1 VDDPPSTTEF
11 LELWPTLLMRDRLP
25 GCEDANRAL
34 ESEILRIDSEHS
46 DLTTDYLSG
55 NLLIQEHPAIS
66 WLRECINQATIVYIR
81 RLGIDYQLD
90 WQLQGWA
97 NVNRFGDY
105 HNLHN
110 HPHAWLSG
118 TYYVAVPDSSEP
130 LAGRQDRNPG
140 AISFYDPRAQAN
152 MGAIRGDGQV
162 EAEHRI
168 LPEAGCLLVW
178 PAFLHHMVHPNLS
191 REARISVSFNVV
203 LRWSEKYLPK
213 Q

>member
-1 VDDPPSTTEF
+1 
-11 LELWPTLLMRDRLP
+11 MRDRLP

-34 ESEILRIDSEHS
+34 ESEILRIDSDHS

-55 NLLIQEHPAIS
+55 NLLILEHPAIS

-90 WQLQGWA
+90 WQLQGWT

-118 TYYVAVPDSSEP
+118 TYYVSPRHQRAACRPSGPESWCDFLLRSKSTSQH
-130 LAGRQDRNPG
+130 GRT
-140 AISFYDPRAQAN
+140 S
-152 MGAIRGDGQV
+152 
-162 EAEHRI
+162 
-168 LPEAGCLLVW
+168 W
-178 PAFLHHMVHPNLS
+178 
-191 REARISVSFNVV
+191 
-203 LRWSEKYLPK
+203 
-213 Q
+213 